1 MPLAAVAQSLDR
13 VRSPALKLVLSR
25 SAWLRLV
32 VQSRALRIELLAVS
46 SLLVALAVTLTAPSL
61 LFMWAPL
68 VLGVPHLIADVRY
81 LVLAPYSA
89 IPQRARDVL
98 VLGLLA
104 ATLWWMSPTVGL
116 AAVVVTLV
124 LSPWRRS
131 TRRAVTFRAGLL
143 ALSVVGC
150 VVAWRDPITTSYV
163 LLHAHNVVAVLL
175 FGLVFG
181 RGRARWL
188 VPALMAVVVA
198 VVAGGLVDP
207 WLHRASLDNLAGYVL
222 PTHAL
227 DTWPSIVCARIAVLF
242 IFLQSVHYTIWL
254 RLLPEQVRPRNAMRS
269 FGASLQALQHDF
281 GRVLVLGFAL
291 LSCGLLL
298 WGWHDVFAARQGYLR
313 IANFHAYLELAFL
326 ARWLAT

>member
-1 MPLAAVAQSLDR
+1 M
-13 VRSPALKLVLSR
+13 
-25 SAWLRLV
+25 
-32 VQSRALRIELLAVS
+32 
-46 SLLVALAVTLTAPSL
+46 VALAATLAAPSL

-68 VLGVPHLIADVRY
+68 LLGVPHLIADVRY
-81 LVLAPYSA
+81 LVLTPYSA

-104 ATLWWMSPTVGL
+104 ATLWWFAPVVGL

-124 LSPWRRS
+124 LSPWRHTTLRTVS
-131 TRRAVTFRAGLL
+131 LRAGLL
-143 ALSVVGC
+143 VLGVVAC

-163 LLHAHNVVAVLL
+163 LLHAHNVVAVVL

-188 VPALMAVVVA
+188 VPALVAAVVA
-198 VVAGGLVDP
+198 AVAGGLVDP

-227 DTWPSIVCARIAVLF
+227 DTWAPITCARIAVLF

-254 RLLPEQVRPRNAMRS
+254 RLLPEQARLRNAMRS

-281 GRVLVLGFAL
+281 GRVLVIAFAL

-298 WGWHDVFAARQGYLR
+298 WGWRDVFAARQGYLR

>member
-1 MPLAAVAQSLDR
+1 M
-13 VRSPALKLVLSR
+13 LKLVLSR
-25 SAWLRLV
+25 SAWLRQV
-32 VQSRALRIELLAVS
+32 VQSRAFRIEFLALS
-46 SLLVALAVTLTAPSL
+46 SVMVALAVTLSAPGL

-68 VLGVPHLIADVRY
+68 VLGVPHLVADVRY

-98 VLGLLA
+98 VAGMLA
-104 ATLWWMSPTVGL
+104 ATLWWVSPVVGL
-116 AAVVVTLV
+116 TAVGVTLV
-124 LSPWRRS
+124 LSPLRQATPRIVGL
-131 TRRAVTFRAGLL
+131 RVGLL
-143 ALSVVGC
+143 ALAGLGC
-150 VVAWRDPITTSYV
+150 AVAWRDPITTSYV

-188 VPALMAVVVA
+188 VPLIVA
-198 VVAGGLVDP
+198 IIVAAVAGGLIDP

-227 DTWPSIVCARIAVLF
+227 ETWAPITCARIAVLF

-254 RLLPEQVRPRNAMRS
+254 RLLPEQARVRNAMRS
-269 FGASLQALQHDF
+269 FGASLRALQQDF
-281 GRVLVLGFAL
+281 GRLLVVVFVL

-313 IANFHAYLELAFL
+313 LANFHAYLELAFL
-326 ARWLAT
+326 ARWLTT

>member
-13 VRSPALKLVLSR
+13 VRSPVLKQVLSR
-25 SAWLRLV
+25 SAWLRVV
-32 VQSRALRIELLAVS
+32 VQSRAFRIELLALS
-46 SLLVALAVTLTAPSL
+46 SLVVALAMTLSAPSL

-68 VLGVPHLIADVRY
+68 VLGVPHLVADVRY
-81 LVLAPYSA
+81 LVLAPYA
-89 IPQRARDVL
+89 AVPQRARDVL
-98 VLGLLA
+98 VVGMLA
-104 ATLWWMSPTVGL
+104 ATLWWVSPVVGL
-116 AAVVVTLV
+116 AAVVVTLG
-124 LSPWRRS
+124 LSPLRQTTLR
-131 TRRAVTFRAGLL
+131 TVALRVGLL
-143 ALSVVGC
+143 ALASGVCG
-150 VVAWRDPITTSYV
+150 VAWRDPINVSYV

-175 FGLVFG
+175 FALVFG

-188 VPALMAVVVA
+188 VPALVAAVVA
-198 VVAGGLVDP
+198 AVAGGLADP

-227 DTWPSIVCARIAVLF
+227 NTWAPITCARIAVLF

-254 RLLPEQVRPRNAMRS
+254 RLLPEQARPRNAMRS

-281 GRVLVLGFAL
+281 GRVVVVGFAL

-313 IANFHAYLELAFL
+313 LANFHAYLELAFL
-326 ARWLAT
+326 ARWLTT